1 MGHGISLAGRR
12 NAPRVVEQ
20 HRLLDLLGLNLDTV
34 DLRPQRR
41 HILMMQF
48 HLAAHATQRTN
59 DVVVPRRNTVRRPF
73 EVLSRKN
80 YSATT
85 KPGTEQQEVDVE
97 SEFVL
102 QPETLPGDARLA
114 VYREREP
121 PKIVLVLMKAGLRIA
136 CILSGGHECSAC
148 SRLFGRA
155 RSPVHRRT
163 LPVSISKRS
172 RTRAS
177 V

>member
-1 MGHGISLAGRR
+1 MGHGISPAGRR
-12 NAPRVVEQ
+12 NAPCIVEQ
-20 HRLLDLLGLNLDTV
+20 HCLFDLLGFDLDTL

-59 DVVVPRRNTVRRPF
+59 DVVMPRRNNARCPF
-73 EVLSRKN
+73 ELLSRKN

-85 KPGTEQQEVDVE
+85 KPGTEEQEVDVE

-121 PKIVLVLMKAGLRIA
+121 PKVVLVLMKAGLRIA
-136 CILSGGHECSAC
+136 WILPGGHE
-148 SRLFGRA
+148 
-155 RSPVHRRT
+155 
-163 LPVSISKRS
+163 
-172 RTRAS
+172 
-177 V
+177 